1 MVFFLQDADSWPL
14 TINHTMAMLTAYVRT
29 NGVSLTADGN
39 PAISNDGSG
48 LTTMTLHYSAPGV
61 TNTTVTVGSNYQIFC
76 GGGSSGTCPPT
87 GKWVANGTQFFLHN
101 TPNGSTPTAAN
112 VIASFTA
119 TVIDLTAPGFVVDVQ
134 PSTMRVGIPYFP
146 TVEVDA
152 ENGFS
157 SAVTLGATGVPAGV
171 SVSFAPQTTLVP
183 SAQTG
188 LEVIA
193 PLTTPW
199 SYMTITG
206 TSGSVQHTDD
216 FEIRNQPPR
225 ITGHTTSTYSGGTAM
240 ITVNATDAESD
251 LSYVQINI
259 TGNDGQGTCA
269 ALVSLAAGP
278 SVLTGENANGACS
291 VVSTAAATGN
301 GSSGTFQITF
311 LFDSSRFYGPKNVTA
326 FAVEQSTI
334 NTSSPIGGINIPQNQ

>member
-1 MVFFLQDADSWPL
+1 
-14 TINHTMAMLTAYVRT
+14 
-29 NGVSLTADGN
+29 
-39 PAISNDGSG
+39 
-48 LTTMTLHYSAPGV
+48 
-61 TNTTVTVGSNYQIFC
+61 
-76 GGGSSGTCPPT
+76 
-87 GKWVANGTQFFLHN
+87 
-101 TPNGSTPTAAN
+101 
-112 VIASFTA
+112 
-119 TVIDLTAPGFVVDVQ
+119 
-134 PSTMRVGIPYFP
+134 
-146 TVEVDA
+146 
-152 ENGFS
+152 
-157 SAVTLGATGVPAGV
+157 
-171 SVSFAPQTTLVP
+171 
-183 SAQTG
+183 
-188 LEVIA
+188 
-193 PLTTPW
+193 
-199 SYMTITG
+199 
-206 TSGSVQHTDD
+206 
-216 FEIRNQPPR
+216 
-225 ITGHTTSTYSGGTAM
+225 M